1 MAGFSLTGIIG
12 PTGAMGPTGPSGG
25 PPGPTGP
32 TGSIGVTGPTGDTG
46 VIGPTGPTGSTGL
59 TGPTGPTGPTGD
71 TGPTGPTGPTGSFA
85 IAPWQTYTPLWTAS
99 TTNPVIGNG
108 SVTGR
113 YVTIGATIMGEI
125 RVLAGSANFTRGSG
139 TYYLSLPT
147 IGVFENYQPV
157 GQVVMRDE
165 GPGITYF
172 GTAIFNANNPG
183 RVEMWMHSQNAAFDE
198 GAPAGS
204 DVPFLFSANDK
215 ILIQFTYEA
224 NLS

>member
-1 MAGFSLTGIIG
+1 MPINFPDTPAVDDTYTYNGQVYRYNGTAWRLVRTS
-12 PTGAMGPTGPSGG
+12 AVGPTGPTG
-25 PPGPTGP
+25 PAGPASTEPGPTGP
-32 TGSIGVTGPTGDTG
+32 TGPAGPAGTD
-46 VIGPTGPTGSTGL
+46 P
-59 TGPTGPTGPTGD
+59 GPTGPTGPTG
-71 TGPTGPTGPTGSFA
+71 TFA

>member
-1 MAGFSLTGIIG
+1 MPINFPDTPAVDDLYTYNGQVYKYNGTAWRLVRTS
-12 PTGAMGPTGPSGG
+12 AVGPTGPTG
-25 PPGPTGP
+25 PAGPASTEPGPTGP
-32 TGSIGVTGPTGDTG
+32 TGPAGPAGTL
-46 VIGPTGPTGSTGL
+46 P
-59 TGPTGPTGPTGD
+59 GPTGPTGPVGT
-71 TGPTGPTGPTGSFA
+71 FA